1 MIDRRT
7 FLKSM
12 AAITAGLSI
21 KGCTWPQH
29 KQTDSFGNYGWAACS
44 GYTTPLE
51 PHPEWEELRSD
62 NRTETR
68 KNCIPLL
75 LDNLRK

>member
-29 KQTDSFGNYGWAACS
+29 KRTDSFGDLLPLRPLGNTGAAVTMLGVGGHHIGGEMS
-44 GYTTPLE
+44 
-51 PHPEWEELRSD
+51 
-62 NRTETR
+62 
-68 KNCIPLL
+68 
-75 LDNLRK
+75 